1 VESVVSVVVAAVAAV
16 AAAVQELV
24 VVAAAAAVVV
34 VDIVRVVVPKH
45 TDTPEVER
53 MPIAAFAFVELVPWV
68 GSEVV
73 ATLVAVP
80 IAS

>member
-1 VESVVSVVVAAVAAV
+1 MVVVAV
-16 AAAVQELV
+16 AAAVVQELV
-24 VVAAAAAVVV
+24 VVAAAAAAVVV

-53 MPIAAFAFVELVPWV
+53 MPIVAFAFVELVPWV
-68 GSEVV
+68 DSEVV